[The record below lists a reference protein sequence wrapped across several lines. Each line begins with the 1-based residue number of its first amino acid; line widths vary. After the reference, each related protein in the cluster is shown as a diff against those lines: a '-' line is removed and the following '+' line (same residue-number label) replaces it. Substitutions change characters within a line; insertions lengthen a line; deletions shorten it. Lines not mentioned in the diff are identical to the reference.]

1 MKWVQ
6 IDVVVVDQE
15 LTNILRTG
23 VVIVDAEFNLG
34 LESCCAIDISDKSIQ
49 EALNTKDAS
58 ILCCEGAFL
67 PSYCFVCVL
76 PDLLLSVVT
85 ASICFTV
92 TTVNGLASC
101 VLQCSLLL
109 ATCGLDTIA
118 LTNFGLTLIPAVVA
132 LGSLCIAQHF
142 ALSPVG
148 IPRSKIVLQSC
159 DPGFAATV
167 DVCVDGACALGWP
180 DVSRI
185 EG

>member
-23 VVIVDAEFNLG
+23 VVIVDAEFNLR
-34 LESCCAIDISDKSIQ
+34 LESCCAVNLSDKSIKK
-49 EALNTKDAS
+49 ALNTKDAS
-58 ILCCEGAFL
+58 ILCCEGTLL
-67 PSYCFVCVL
+67 PGYRFVRVL
-76 PDLLLSVVT
+76 PDLLLSIVA
-85 ASICFTV
+85 ASICCTV
-92 TTVNGLASC
+92 ATVNGLASC
-101 VLQCSLLL
+101 VLQCRLLL
-109 ATCGLDTIA
+109 ATCPLDALA
-118 LTNFGLTLIPAVVA
+118 LTDRSITLTPAVVA

-148 IPRSKIVLQSC
+148 IPCSKIVLQSC

-167 DVCVDGACALGWP
+167 DGCVDGACALGWP